1 MRTTFHRS
9 FSLLAAGMATS
20 LCLPA
25 TASADAGLVAR
36 QEKGK
41 AVFATCAA
49 CHGMDGKG
57 LPTTPPMAP
66 PLVGSKLATGP
77 AEVATTI
84 VLKGVQKTDSKYIGM
99 MLPLAATLTDEQLA
113 DVLTYIRTSLN
124 SAPAVAADDVK
135 KWREKYKDIATP
147 LSRATYEKKA
157 EALSKA
163 ASATT
168 SNPTTTTDG
177 AATTK

>member
-1 MRTTFHRS
+1 M
-9 FSLLAAGMATS
+9 FSRRHTRHLAAAGLAA
-20 LCLPA
+20 LAGLPA
-25 TASADAGLVAR
+25 TASADGDLVAR

-84 VLKGVQKTDSKYIGM
+84 VLKGVQKTDAKYIGM
-99 MLPLAATLTDEQLA
+99 MLPLAATLTDDQLA

-124 SAPAVAADDVK
+124 SSSAVAADDVK

-157 EALSKA
+157 EALAKA
-163 ASATT
+163 AAPAASSTPA
-168 SNPTTTTDG
+168 PTTDG
-177 AATTK
+177 AATK